1 MSNEDKIKIYLELI
15 NRIVSTK
22 ILDTNLIVAG
32 GAATDILYGL
42 VPNDI
47 DIFLPRECA
56 NVLPATLTALFMR
69 WGFDC
74 LRADTQNVRLTDQ
87 KYGVNTLVY
96 EITGIYRDQ
105 AIKLQFIAME
115 NCHPSS
121 SLSMI
126 IQDYLFPTFG
136 CSTSRSAFVTDG
148 FNLYI
153 ETYKDNVALDNDGSM
168 YIINMHYHDGA
179 EKLVAKSLTKYIDFL
194 VTYRKKEYPSFGYST
209 VRIDM
214 RSLGK
219 RVYRNSILAY
229 LLGATE
235 VTGVKTIDH
244 KANTGQDTGTTKE
257 YVPSMF
263 SDNPTTRGGIRPR
276 PQDWA
281 GTSSPTQELQSTRV
295 EDPWAVSQTWPPRRS
310 LRPLIWTNE
319 PVAREPVP
327 VPPSGPSNNF

>member
-1 MSNEDKIKIYLELI
+1 MSNEDKIKIHLELI

-74 LRADTQNVRLTDQ
+74 PRADTQNERLTNQ
-87 KYGVNTLVY
+87 KYGTNTLVY
-96 EITGIYRDQ
+96 EITGTYRDQ

-115 NCHPSS
+115 NCPPSKN
-121 SLSMI
+121 LSMI

-168 YIINMHYHDGA
+168 YIINMHYHGGA

-194 VTYRKKEYPSFGYST
+194 ATYSKKEYPSFGYST

-214 RSLGK
+214 KSLGK
-219 RVYRNSILAY
+219 RVYRDSILAY

-244 KANTGQDTGTTKE
+244 KANTGQDTGATKE

-263 SDNPTTRGGIRPR
+263 SDNPTTRGGIRSR
-276 PQDWA
+276 PQEWVRP
-281 GTSSPTQELQSTRV
+281 SSAAQELQSARG
-295 EDPWAVSQTWPPRRS
+295 EDPFFVQAVRGRTPAGSD
-310 LRPLIWTNE
+310 LVWTNE
-319 PVAREPVP
+319 PVVREPVP
-327 VPPSGPSNNF
+327 ILPPGPSNNF